1 MKEAIINQVMLTFQ
15 KAIKKFAKKS
25 NESPEN
31 VSFIFRLSTD
41 AEKKVDIFLCLNHEI
56 HSEVASKDI
65 MGMTLN
71 FSGLGGLIMEHIYSI
86 INDFA
91 NHYSTRNIEISVYLN
106 REDDEL
112 VDFFVYKD
120 GSLEKQFL
128 LQDVL
133 KI

>member
-15 KAIKKFAKKS
+15 KAIKKFSKK
-25 NESPEN
+25 NNVSPEN

-41 AEKKVDIFLCLNHEI
+41 IEKKVEIILCLNHVM
-56 HSEVASKDI
+56 HSEVAAKDI

-71 FSGLGGLIMEHIYSI
+71 FSGLGGLIMEHIHSI
-86 INDFA
+86 LIDFT
-91 NHYSTRNIEISVYLN
+91 NEFLTKDVDISVYLN

-112 VDFFVYKD
+112 VDYFVYKN
-120 GSLEKQFL
+120 GSFEKKFL

>member
-25 NESPEN
+25 NESAEN
-31 VSFIFRLSTD
+31 VSFIFRISTD
-41 AEKKVDIFLCLNHEI
+41 IEKKVDIFLCVNHEI
-56 HSEVASKDI
+56 HSEVQAKDI
-65 MGMTLN
+65 MGMTLT
-71 FSGLGGLIMEHIYSI
+71 FSGLGSLIMEHIYAI
-86 INDFA
+86 LIDFA
-91 NHYSTRNIEISVYLN
+91 NHYMTRDVEISVYLN

-112 VDFFVYKD
+112 VDFFVYKS
-120 GSLEKQFL
+120 GSLDKKFL